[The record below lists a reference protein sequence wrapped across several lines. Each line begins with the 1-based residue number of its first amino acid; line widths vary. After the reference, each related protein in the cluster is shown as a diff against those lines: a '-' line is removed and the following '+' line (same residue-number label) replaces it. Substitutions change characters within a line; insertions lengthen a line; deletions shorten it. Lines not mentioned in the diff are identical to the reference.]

1 MKGAGPERQRESL
14 LYEFICMKLWQVQ
27 VTQRDRKADGGSPGR
42 RWGGAARAQGPSE
55 LLGVTDVLT
64 LWTAGMDSGARYI
77 NVTGPIKLYASSVC
91 TKSTKPFTNCL
102 HSCAF
107 AYRLDLLP
115 VQPPSVQQDGV
126 DRVARSRGLN
136 LGRHDVQQ
144 VLKW

>member
-1 MKGAGPERQRESL
+1 M
-14 LYEFICMKLWQVQ
+14 
-27 VTQRDRKADGGSPGR
+27 
-42 RWGGAARAQGPSE
+42 RAQGPSE
-55 LLGVTDVLT
+55 LLGVTDVLA

-91 TKSTKPFTNCL
+91 TKSTQPFQNCL
-102 HSCAF
+102 HSSVL

-115 VQPPSVQQDGV
+115 VQPSSVEQDGV
-126 DRVARSRGLN
+126 DRVACSRGLN